1 MTPVLGDSLR
11 RRRKGGDRKG
21 GAGSVGI
28 REIARTVGVGI
39 AAVVM
44 SFAVGYLVAT
54 QLLFPREAGDPAE
67 LVGVPE
73 LFQQRVP
80 SARRTLEDRGLAL
93 GRVDTLRH
101 PTVAAGA
108 VLAQDPLP
116 GQLWGPGDS
125 VRVTVSGGP
134 ERRAVPDVRTLRGDD
149 AGTIL
154 RSSGFTVRMDSVF
167 DEEAPGRVVA
177 LEPEVGDTLALPA
190 EVRVVVSRGPA
201 TVEMPLLLT
210 LDFREARTRLEAL
223 GLVVSSLET
232 EDVGVLE
239 PGTVIGQSPAAGA
252 EVERGAAVRLTAVAG
267 PGVRLGPDTLP
278 DGDSIPSDT
287 LDGEPPEGD
296 PGRPGEPRNF
306 QGAAPVEARAPTPWN
321 GPDR

>member
-1 MTPVLGDSLR
+1 MLGDSLR
-11 RRRKGGDRKG
+11 RRRRGGDRTT
-21 GAGSVGI
+21 GAGSVDV
-28 REIARTVGVGI
+28 REAARIAGVGL
-39 AAVVM
+39 AAVAV

-54 QLLFPREAGDPAE
+54 QLLFPREADEADG

-80 SARRTLEDRGLAL
+80 SVRRTLEERGLAL

-134 ERRAVPDVRTLRGDD
+134 ERRTVPDVRMLRGDD

-154 RSSGFTVRMDSVF
+154 RSSGFTVRVDSVF

-232 EDVGVLE
+232 EDVDVLDS
-239 PGTVIGQSPAAGA
+239 GTVIGQSPAAGA

-267 PGVRLGPDTLP
+267 PGVRLGTDTLP
-278 DGDSIPSDT
+278 EADSIPSDT
-287 LDGEPPEGD
+287 LDGEPPEEG
-296 PGRPGEPRNF
+296 PGPPGGSRNF
-306 QGAAPVEARAPTPWN
+306 PGAAPVEARAPTPRN